1 MKHRTVFLRPA
12 AMALLLSCAF
22 PAAHAGER
30 ADASYAAALLE
41 LGRTDQD
48 AREAWRAR
56 HTPAELQ
63 RDPALARQAAQE
75 LAQVQRRNE
84 QALRTLV
91 ERQGFPDRDTVGAEA
106 AGAAFLVAQ
115 HSTDRAYRAWFLEGM
130 QAAVDAGRYDRAD
143 WAMFVDRDL
152 VLAGQPQRFGTQR
165 RADGTLFPV
174 EAPEALAGRRAEVG
188 LPPLE
193 R

>member
-1 MKHRTVFLRPA
+1 MKHRTVSLRPA

-84 QALRTLV
+84 QALRMLV
-91 ERQGFPDRDTVGAEA
+91 ERRGFPDRDTVGAEA

-115 HSTDRAYRAWFLEGM
+115 HSTDRAYRAWFSKGCRPRWTR
-130 QAAVDAGRYDRAD
+130 DATTGPTGRCSWTATASWQDSRSVSAPS
-143 WAMFVDRDL
+143 
-152 VLAGQPQRFGTQR
+152 AG
-165 RADGTLFPV
+165 LFPV